1 MIIFPLFLFVV
12 AAAVWWA
19 MDRNTEAKNNSAQK
33 TVRVILRDLSSTVL
47 ATGAVK
53 PQVGAEVRVGA
64 RISGKVERLYANIG
78 DQVNKGQV
86 IAELEKADLEA
97 AVARARAEVEVAK
110 ARVADAKA
118 RMKLAGL
125 DYQRQQNLNKDD
137 FTSRQAVDKALK
149 EKESAAAGY
158 NLATKQLDATRAALQ
173 ETRVRRSYATIT
185 APISGVIASVS
196 TQQGETVAAG
206 LNAPTFVT
214 IIDLNRIQ
222 VDAFVDE
229 TDIGKVKIG
238 QKTIFTVDTYP
249 NKEFSGR
256 VSAIYPKAIIQDN
269 VVNYDVVVEID
280 SSFKELLRPDMTAS
294 VTIYQAVRKGVLM
307 LPRNAI
313 LRENG
318 RKFVLVQ
325 AAKGQL
331 RKKAVQTGASSGNTI
346 EIVSG
351 LTEGDTVVV
360 ENKSS

>member
-1 MIIFPLFLFVV
+1 MKKRRFSRLIIFPLFLFVV

-158 NLATKQLDATRAALQ
+158 NLATKQLDAARAALQ

-196 TQQGETVAAG
+196 TQQGETV
-206 LNAPTFVT
+206 
-214 IIDLNRIQ
+214 
-222 VDAFVDE
+222 
-229 TDIGKVKIG
+229 
-238 QKTIFTVDTYP
+238 
-249 NKEFSGR
+249 
-256 VSAIYPKAIIQDN
+256 
-269 VVNYDVVVEID
+269 
-280 SSFKELLRPDMTAS
+280 
-294 VTIYQAVRKGVLM
+294 
-307 LPRNAI
+307 
-313 LRENG
+313 
-318 RKFVLVQ
+318 
-325 AAKGQL
+325 
-331 RKKAVQTGASSGNTI
+331 
-346 EIVSG
+346 
-351 LTEGDTVVV
+351 
-360 ENKSS
+360 